1 MAEPAAQPN
10 PAVMSASLTAAAD
23 NLRDLSAQVALLDN
37 LPVMNIGHQLQQLVL
52 TIGQLTITVNAN
64 HQAVLNNHA
73 ALVATV
79 ADNHQTALDNH
90 AALVQRLNHIQAS
103 LALQPMKLANAAAGR
118 NSILVGPNLAP
129 LANPHPQTREV
140 FLSFTIAQCQ
150 ASTAAFVADGHPL
163 QVHPNGIPRIVHL
176 QQLALF
182 LGIFL

>member
-52 TIGQLTITVNAN
+52 TI
-64 HQAVLNNHA
+64 
-73 ALVATV
+73 V